1 MVVPKIS
8 IIIANYN
15 NGIFFPDC
23 YDSLIKQT
31 SSNWEAI
38 IIDDCSSDNS
48 IECIRSLIKD
58 DVRFRLYINEKNRGY
73 QNTLIKG
80 IELSQ
85 TALFARLDPDD
96 ALAPRAIEISLKA
109 HYDYPEVGLVYSN
122 FTFCDEDLNPVSV
135 HKGVQINNLDEKYLN
150 FKGEISHF
158 SSFKKDIY
166 LRTTGIDTFIKRAE
180 DKDIYMK
187 MCEVAPVKHIDE
199 DLYLYRVH
207 QQGASSGSNV
217 SRALFWHWVALIKM
231 SERRGINIEDLF
243 VDSFILKIEVNEKLR
258 RIKKSKWA
266 RLGHK
271 LGLFKALKNI

>member
-1 MVVPKIS
+1 
-8 IIIANYN
+8 
-15 NGIFFPDC
+15 
-23 YDSLIKQT
+23 Q
-31 SSNWEAI
+31 
-38 IIDDCSSDNS
+38 
-48 IECIRSLIKD
+48 
-58 DVRFRLYINEKNRGY
+58 
-73 QNTLIKG
+73 TLIKG

-96 ALAPRAIEISLKA
+96 ALAPRAIEVALKA
-109 HYDYPEVGLVYSN
+109 HADYPEVGLVYSN

-187 MCEVAPVKHIDE
+187 MCEVGPVKHIDE

-207 QQGASSGSNV
+207 QQGASSGLNV

-243 VDSFILKIEVNEKLR
+243 VDSFILKIEANEKLR